1 MPFQPDTG
9 VRTCILFLRKPE
21 EGEKPREDY
30 NIFMAMVERVGHD
43 KRGNPI
49 FKRDVEGNEIL
60 APDTDNIMVLGET
73 GEGDRTVSHERKSK
87 VPDDQTTAVPAI
99 FDDWKRREGI
109 AW

>member
-1 MPFQPDTG
+1 MA
-9 VRTCILFLRKPE
+9 
-21 EGEKPREDY
+21 DY

-43 KRGNPI
+43 KRGKPI